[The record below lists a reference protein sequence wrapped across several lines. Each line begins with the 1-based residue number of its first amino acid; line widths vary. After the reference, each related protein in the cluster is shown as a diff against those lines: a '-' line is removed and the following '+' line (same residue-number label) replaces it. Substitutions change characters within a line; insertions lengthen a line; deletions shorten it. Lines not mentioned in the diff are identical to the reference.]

1 MSNIDVLRTWR
12 WVPSPQSTISVA
24 SGRRNAMQDTLR
36 ETVGQPEEVPSH
48 ETAMP
53 VAAAAGSSGK
63 PEKLSRLALLLL
75 GRGRG
80 DGWTVP
86 CHCAAGDA
94 LDTSALGR
102 LMLG

>member
-1 MSNIDVLRTWR
+1 MRTWR

-36 ETVGQPEEVPSH
+36 ETVGQPDEVPSH

-63 PEKLSRLALLLL
+63 LEKLSTPALPLL
-75 GRGRG
+75 GRERG
-80 DGWTVP
+80 DDWTIP
-86 CHCAAGDA
+86 CHCAVGDA
-94 LDTSALGR
+94 LDTSALCR
-102 LMLG
+102 LMLGWV